1 MSSSSARAES
11 TRQIRKLRRVLIV
24 GMVASYP
31 VIAWWVFARGGVVG
45 ETALWIA
52 ATPQMFCY
60 IGLLWFFGRSL
71 SPHREA
77 LITRLARF
85 VHGEI
90 SPAVERYTRR
100 LTVFWSVFFFAN
112 VVNLPLLVGVF
123 MGEYFYRSSRFPDTP
138 SLMDTI
144 RAFRNFRS
152 TPGSH

>member
-1 MSSSSARAES
+1 
-11 TRQIRKLRRVLIV
+11 
-24 GMVASYP
+24 MVASYP

-90 SPAVERYTRR
+90 SPAVECYTRR
-100 LTVFWSVFFFAN
+100 LTVFWSVFFAAMATTSVTLLLFVSKDAWLFFAN